1 MTNLRT
7 RSGVQA
13 MQGFGL
19 SAFSLDQLD
28 TIHMAS
34 LHVLN
39 TVGVKVE
46 SDEALEIYASG
57 GARIE
62 KKEGF
67 GIVYLPAHLI
77 EDGLRWAPSS
87 VTFCGRDPQKDFV
100 AEPNRVGFATFG
112 ECISV
117 IDPVTREHRPSTK
130 KDCGETA
137 RLVDALDE
145 IVVMERAV
153 CSGDQFSGAQPAHN
167 FEAIVN
173 NTSKHVFL
181 GVGNRKSLEIIHRM
195 ACSAVGGHKI
205 HQARP
210 LFTPAVCPTSP
221 LTLVENCCDVIIQS
235 ARAGIGV
242 WIIPMV
248 MAGGTGPVTLAGTLV
263 QHNAEV
269 LSALVLAQLSRKGTP
284 CTYGSCT
291 TVMDL
296 RSAAGVVGAPEY
308 GILNAGVAKM
318 AQYYRLPCQ
327 CGGGH
332 SDSKIPDAQAAY
344 ETTLS
349 ATVSALAGAN
359 IVYGAGCMD
368 FGLTFD
374 FAKLVMD
381 CELFRNLNKVLE
393 GIPTDE
399 YSLAREVIEKVGPA
413 GTYLMEKHT
422 MDNMRKSSQAVV
434 FDRRTR
440 DAWEKDGGK
449 DTTERAYAIA
459 VETLATHEPMALPP
473 GAKEEISNMVGEFEA
488 KIAKSG

>member
-1 MTNLRT
+1 MANLRP
-7 RSGVQA
+7 RSGIHTI
-13 MQGFGL
+13 QGFGL
-19 SAFSLDQLD
+19 SAFSPDQLD

-34 LHVLN
+34 LHILN

-46 SDEALEIYASG
+46 SDEALEVFASG

-62 KKEGF
+62 KKDGF
-67 GIVYLPAHLI
+67 GMAYLPAHLI

-130 KDCGETA
+130 KDCGDTA
-137 RLVDALDE
+137 RLADALDE
-145 IVVMERAV
+145 IVIMERAV
-153 CSGDQFSGAQPAHN
+153 CSGDQFPGAQPAHN
-167 FEAIVN
+167 FEAIVK
-173 NTSKHVFL
+173 NTSKHIFL
-181 GVGNRKSLEIIHRM
+181 GVGDKHNLQTILNM
-195 ACSAVGGHKI
+195 ARAAVGGPDVHR
-205 HQARP
+205 ARP

-221 LTLVENCCDVIIQS
+221 LTLVENCCEVIMS
-235 ARAGIGV
+235 AAREGIGV

-296 RSAAGVVGAPEY
+296 RSAAGVVGSPEY

-318 AQYYRLPCQ
+318 AQHYRLPCQ

-344 ETTLS
+344 ESTLS
-349 ATVSALAGAN
+349 ATISALAGAN

-381 CELFRNLNKVLE
+381 CELFRNLQRVL
-393 GIPTDE
+393 GGMPTDE

-422 MDNMRKSSQAVV
+422 MDNMRKSSQAIV

-440 DAWEKDGGK
+440 VAWKADGGK
-449 DTTERAYAIA
+449 DTTERAYAKAIDI
-459 VETLATHEPMALPP
+459 LATHEPKALPQ
-473 GAKEEISNMVGEFEA
+473 GADEEIERMVIELE
-488 KIAKSG
+488 KQIKNK